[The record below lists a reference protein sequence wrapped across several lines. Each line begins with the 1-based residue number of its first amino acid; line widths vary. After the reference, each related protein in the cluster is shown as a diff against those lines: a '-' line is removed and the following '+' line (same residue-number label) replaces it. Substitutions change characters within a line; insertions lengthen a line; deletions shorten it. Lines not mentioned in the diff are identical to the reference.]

1 MNKKINYN
9 DTKQVLKFTSDRF
22 HKVFTEIMEVYDG
35 DPNFVAYELQ
45 EIGFRMRDSILNQ
58 CPIPSF
64 QTDEE
69 REILL
74 NNLCYA
80 LMKTTIE
87 RDKLG
92 LPLVLESDMG
102 HGPYKDLEDV
112 LAIALDRYPDYKGK
126 TFGQD
131 NAYGV
136 DPSMI
141 RVWSAGAYLVNTRSK
156 KSEHQMIFVDK
167 NGMQS
172 LKERQEAGLPTQY
185 RYDLVG
191 QQRQEHQQAT
201 VQESLTQSASAKAI
215 LVEQGP
221 TKPASKEVLV
231 QAPEHQTAA
240 TRTEK
245 PSDSQ
250 GK

>member
-1 MNKKINYN
+1 MDKKINYN
-9 DTKQVLKFTSDRF
+9 NTQQVLKYTTNRF
-22 HKVFTEIMEVYDG
+22 HKAFRDIMEAYDG

-64 QTDEE
+64 QSDEE

-80 LMKTTIE
+80 LFTTAIE
-87 RDKLG
+87 RNKLG
-92 LPLVLESDMG
+92 LPLVLESYMG
-102 HGPYKDLEDV
+102 RGPYKDLEDV
-112 LAIALDRYPDYKGK
+112 LAIALDRYPDFKGK

-131 NAYGV
+131 NTYGV

-141 RVWSAGAYLVNTRSK
+141 RVWTAGAYLVNTRSK
-156 KSEHQMIFVDK
+156 KSENQMIFVDK

-191 QQRQEHQQAT
+191 QQRQERQQAT
-201 VQESLTQSASAKAI
+201 LREDLTQSESAHTI
-215 LVEQGP
+215 LVEQGS
-221 TKPASKEVLV
+221 TKPASKEILV

-240 TRTEK
+240 RRTEK
-245 PSDSQ
+245 PGESQ
-250 GK
+250 GI